1 MYDREMIMK
10 RFVISTLLIGI
21 VLLDIV
27 GCGNDDEKPDKPIVE
42 PAAPILTKEDILG
55 TWEVVSINGLTSEA
69 FLESPEG
76 EDFEEISISLRTF
89 LIVFSDDDSWKINLH
104 FESTLDFPDNPP
116 DPELPPDGTLNIIG
130 EWSGYYIIEDP
141 KLFLTTTVSDINVIS
156 DPADYIQVTTDF
168 LTTEEAEA
176 DFDQTFRNDI
186 LKTFKQSNVVLQ
198 GDKRTLVAPAAKKI
212 VLKKQ

>member
-10 RFVISTLLIGI
+10 RLVISTLLIGI

-42 PAAPILTKEDILG
+42 PVAPILTKEDILG
-55 TWEVVSINGLTSEA
+55 TWEVVSINSLTSEA

-76 EDFEEISISLRTF
+76 ENFEEISISLRTF

-116 DPELPPDGTLNIIG
+116 DPELPPDGKLNIVG
-130 EWSGYYIIEDP
+130 EWSGCYIIVDS

-156 DPADYIQVTTDF
+156 DPADYIQVATDF

-176 DFDQTFRNDI
+176 DFDQIFRNEI